1 MEGESAIGGGDLA
14 PYPLMPFDLLPTHLD
29 GPKLLAPTSFGDH
42 RGFFVETF
50 RRSDMMAL
58 GIVEEMVQGN
68 HSRSTRGVV
77 RGMHVTV
84 GRGAGKLVRC
94 ARGHIHDVL
103 VDLRRGSPTYG
114 RSEGYDLTD
123 ENLHILYAPPGFAHG
138 FCVVSDV
145 ADVTYQLDAYYDPAT
160 ERELRHD
167 DPAIGVIW
175 PVPAEELQVS
185 QRDLDAPLLAEIAD
199 DLPFQYFG
207 SERREQAPRA

>member
-14 PYPLMPFDLLPTHLD
+14 PYPLMPFDLLPTNLE
-29 GPKLLAPTSFGDH
+29 GPLLIAPKAFGDH

-58 GIVEEMVQGN
+58 GIVEEMVQAN

-77 RGMHVTV
+77 RGMHFTI
-84 GRGAGKLVRC
+84 GRGAGKLIRC
-94 ARGHIHDVL
+94 ARGQVHDVL

-114 RSEGYDLTD
+114 QAEGYDLTD

-167 DPAIGVIW
+167 DPAIGVAW
-175 PVPAEELQVS
+175 PVPEAELQVS

-199 DLPFQYFG
+199 DLPFRYLG
-207 SERREQAPRA
+207 

>member
-1 MEGESAIGGGDLA
+1 
-14 PYPLMPFDLLPTHLD
+14 MPFDLLPTNLD
-29 GPKLLAPTSFGDH
+29 GPKLLAPKAFGDQ
-42 RGFFVETF
+42 RGFFVETY

-58 GIVEEMVQGN
+58 GIVEEMVQAN

-77 RGMHVTV
+77 RGMHFTI

-94 ARGHIHDVL
+94 ARGQVHDVL

-114 RSEGYDLTD
+114 QCEGYDLTD

-145 ADVTYQLDAYYDPAT
+145 ADVAYQLDAYYDPAT
-160 ERELRHD
+160 EREFRHD
-167 DPAIGVIW
+167 DPAVGVTW

-185 QRDLDAPLLAEIAD
+185 PRDLDAPLLAEIAD
-199 DLPFQYFG
+199 DLPFRYVG
-207 SERREQAPRA
+207 